1 MNDEK
6 CEGIRVRRLKRNRG
20 DRGEKRRGRIHEGR
34 KGSKGVRDRLRKEVE
49 YPMRNKRGVSEE
61 QGRGRTKREG
71 RKVPLFFERQ
81 IEGLLD

>member
-49 YPMRNKRGVSEE
+49 YPTRNKRRVSGGTRDGKGE
-61 QGRGRTKREG
+61 RE
-71 RKVPLFFERQ
+71 K
-81 IEGLLD
+81 